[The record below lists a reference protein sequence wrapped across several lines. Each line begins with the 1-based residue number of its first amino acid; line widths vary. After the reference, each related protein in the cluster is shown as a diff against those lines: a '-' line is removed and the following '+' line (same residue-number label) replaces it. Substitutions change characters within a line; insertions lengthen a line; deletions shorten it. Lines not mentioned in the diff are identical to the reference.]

1 MESHKVT
8 LKKSLKPFWDFVSQK
23 NPVMIVVSN
32 AIGLAYASAIRNMT
46 TDRLG
51 WWSVKLNALEVAMSK
66 QAATPNVTTIAPVV
80 AQRVSSCVSLC
91 VGLVMAED

>member
-1 MESHKVT
+1 
-8 LKKSLKPFWDFVSQK
+8 
-23 NPVMIVVSN
+23 
-32 AIGLAYASAIRNMT
+32 MT

-51 WWSVKLNALEVAMSK
+51 WWSVKLSALEVAMSK

-91 VGLVMAED
+91 VGLVMTED